1 MEEKIGIFGGSF
13 DPIHCGHINI
23 AQSAYEEFNLNEVWF
38 IPAGH
43 SPNKDENRMT
53 PADIRAKM
61 VSLAIEE
68 YPWFR
73 LCDIEIKSK
82 ETSYTY
88 LTLTKLKDLYPDK
101 KLFFIMGADSLDYFE
116 RWCHPEIICQKAIL
130 LAAVRD
136 DMNLLE
142 INQKIEQI
150 KTLFPAQIYPISGG
164 KTDISSSSL
173 RDALSRGEKDKIN
186 MLPSKVAEYIR
197 RSHLY
202 QCEIN
207 ECNAINNR

>member
-23 AQSAYEEFNLNEVWF
+23 AQSAYEEVNLNEVWF

-53 PADIRAKM
+53 PAEIRAEM
-61 VSLAIEE
+61 VSLAIEGI
-68 YPWFR
+68 PGFR
-73 LCDIEIKSK
+73 LCDIEIKAK

-116 RWCHPEIICQKAIL
+116 RWYHPEIICQKAVI

-136 DMNLLE
+136 DMNLSE
-142 INQKIEQI
+142 INRKIAQI
-150 KTLFPAQIYPISGG
+150 KKLFPARIYPISGG

-173 RDALSRGEKDKIN
+173 RDELSRGEEDKTI
-186 MLPSKVAEYIR
+186 MLPPRVAEYIKR
-197 RSHLY
+197 NHLY
-202 QCEIN
+202 QS
-207 ECNAINNR
+207 

>member
-53 PADIRAKM
+53 PAEIRAEM
-61 VSLAIEE
+61 VSLAIEGI
-68 YPWFR
+68 PGFR
-73 LCDIEIKSK
+73 LCDIEIKAK

-116 RWCHPEIICQKAIL
+116 RWYHPEIICQKAVI

-136 DMNLLE
+136 DMNLSE
-142 INQKIEQI
+142 INRKIAQI
-150 KTLFPAQIYPISGG
+150 KKLFPARIYPISGG

-173 RDALSRGEKDKIN
+173 RDELSRGEEDKTI
-186 MLPSKVAEYIR
+186 MLPPRVAEYIKHN
-197 RSHLY
+197 HLY
-202 QCEIN
+202 QS
-207 ECNAINNR
+207 

>member
-53 PADIRAKM
+53 PAEIRAEM
-61 VSLAIEE
+61 VSLAIEGI
-68 YPWFR
+68 PGFR
-73 LCDIEIKSK
+73 LCDIEIKAK

-116 RWCHPEIICQKAIL
+116 RWYHPEIICQKAVI

-136 DMNLLE
+136 DMNLSE
-142 INQKIEQI
+142 INRKIAQI
-150 KTLFPAQIYPISGG
+150 KKLFPARIYPISGG

-173 RDALSRGEKDKIN
+173 RDELSRGEEDKTI
-186 MLPSKVAEYIR
+186 MLPPRVAEYIKR
-197 RSHLY
+197 NHLY
-202 QCEIN
+202 QS
-207 ECNAINNR
+207 

>member
-53 PADIRAKM
+53 PAEIRAEM
-61 VSLAIEE
+61 VSLAIEGI
-68 YPWFR
+68 PGFR
-73 LCDIEIKSK
+73 LCDIEIKAK

-101 KLFFIMGADSLDYFE
+101 KLYFIMGADSLDYFE
-116 RWCHPEIICQKAIL
+116 RWYHPEIICQKAVI

-136 DMNLLE
+136 DMNLSE
-142 INQKIEQI
+142 INRKIAQI
-150 KTLFPAQIYPISGG
+150 KKLFPARIYPISGG

-173 RDALSRGEKDKIN
+173 RDALSRGEEDKTI
-186 MLPSKVAEYIR
+186 MLPPKVAEYIK

-202 QCEIN
+202 QS
-207 ECNAINNR
+207 